1 MNFFKKTNEI
11 EIVTPLE
18 GNLDVQAFA
27 GQYAK
32 TGTPIEVEVHGSLY
46 QSDGN
51 VVSVRFRTREKR
63 ETIVEHFMQEFRTRR
78 PTVGNRLMFCH

>member
-1 MNFFKKTNEI
+1 M
-11 EIVTPLE
+11 
-18 GNLDVQAFA
+18 DVQAFA

-32 TGTPIEVEVHGSLY
+32 AGTPIEVEVHGSLY

-51 VVSVRFRTREKR
+51 MVSVRFTTKEKR
-63 ETIVEHFMQEFRTRR
+63 ETIAEHFMREFSTRR